1 MLTMRVQN
9 RMKKVPPV
17 AEAVAKEVALVV
29 VVVAA
34 VVVSVEAKVVA
45 VAVAVVEER
54 VQQILTTSG
63 TWLLKRWL
71 ERNIHLY

>member
-1 MLTMRVQN
+1 
-9 RMKKVPPV
+9 MKKVPPV
-17 AEAVAKEVALVV
+17 AEAVAKEAGLVV
-29 VVVAA
+29 VVVA
-34 VVVSVEAKVVA
+34 VSVEVKVEA

-63 TWLLKRWL
+63 TWLPKRWL